1 MAQLI
6 QAHPSP
12 KVEMFVNQ
20 IKVFGSQP
28 EPYLGLDFCH
38 VTSKWKLHHIKPLGN
53 PQD

>member
-1 MAQLI
+1 MAQLVL
-6 QAHPSP
+6 AHLSP
-12 KVEMFVNQ
+12 KVEMSVNQ

-38 VTSKWKLHHIKPLGN
+38 ITSKGKLHHIKPLGS